1 MATWRCLHCA
11 TLQAEASRCFLC
23 GRSATTCASCV
34 NFRRS
39 LVGGVGYCALDRRR
53 EPLTGE
59 EQRACWTGPPEAA
72 SEGLFVAPVTGS
84 RRRDDDRG
92 LIDVTRS

>member
-1 MATWRCLHCA
+1 MATWRCPHCA
-11 TLQAEASRCFLC
+11 TLQAESSRCFLC

-34 NFRRS
+34 SFRRS
-39 LVGGVGYCALDRRR
+39 LVDGLGYCALDRRR

-59 EQRACWTGPPEAA
+59 EQRGCWSAPPEAA
-72 SEGLFVAPVTGS
+72 SESLFNGPLP
-84 RRRDDDRG
+84 RPRRDDERG